1 MTDPSLPPI
10 VDRALPSQSTFPI
23 ESAAPD
29 PAQNAGSSGGVS
41 SSRPLIFG
49 MLFGVTGALG
59 LPLLWTSPVFTRK
72 EKWLWSLINILYT
85 LGLIAI
91 AVASLR
97 VIFDAYEQ
105 LR

>member
-10 VDRALPSQSTFPI
+10 VDGALPSQPTFPI
-23 ESAAPD
+23 ESEPPD
-29 PAQNAGSSGGVS
+29 LAQNAGSSGGVS

-59 LPLLWTSPVFTRK
+59 LPLLWYSPVFTRK
-72 EKWLWSLINILYT
+72 EKWLWSIINMLYT
-85 LGLIAI
+85 MGLIAI
-91 AVASLR
+91 AIASLR